1 MAGPRDVAG
10 LRLCPAELRFV
21 DAVPGGRY
29 RALLSVQNLQ
39 PGSRRLQL
47 LPPRRAQFK
56 LIVENPDKPVPS
68 GLQVTATVEYHP
80 DSEEDLQDRLLLLVE
95 KDVIEIPLIGLIP
108 CCCLEIEPE
117 INFGTVIA
125 NSKVISKEI
134 SITNHGSSPGAFKIN
149 YNGSVPVNI
158 VPSSGMVEPKT
169 LQLVKV
175 DICTDIP
182 RVIREM
188 AKVQLQ
194 GCGVTNLR
202 IEAHVVEQ
210 VLELLG
216 VSHENTLECIH
227 FGSVYFGTSNTEQV
241 VLYNK
246 SPETINWVAVLED
259 DAVGGEMGT
268 HLQKS
273 TDAVLQE
280 LSFINRTKELD
291 VSTLISCIP
300 NQGTLL
306 PYQKTVVTLCF
317 SPKQF
322 KRDIGLT
329 EFPPRQ
335 DYALFLRFEA
345 VGSKDGFLQAL
356 NGDNIPIK
364 ETHPHHVELALTG
377 SGLPVMLT
385 FSPGPVV
392 NFMDCFMGEHTE
404 IMCTLKNESESLPV
418 TYSFHKI
425 AHFNICPEKGKVKE
439 KCTKDV
445 MFSFVPR
452 QAGTFK
458 VKQVVEIFG
467 SVAEEDNLQSL
478 KIKPFHQIHLSFTG
492 VCKPK
497 TKKIMF
503 KINPGITPMITNA
516 TGQLVADE
524 IGRFIDFAPVAMLQ
538 SAQTQMHIHQIN
550 RDCKSDALIAFPND
564 RSASIRPS
572 ERHKKYR
579 TIFTKADRYHYVDPD
594 FAYTDYEELE
604 KQAHKEY
611 YADFI
616 QSLRQRR
623 LQKEVSRKYNSLNNP
638 VNIGLKPAS
647 GLRSPKITITDLHK
661 EKLKVETTPLN
672 EDCLLSSRKLAAIE
686 SKSLTKEVYDG
697 LNAVPSS
704 PQEKEDCNITLTP
717 KQRYQI
723 LIGPST
729 IDFGEVCVH
738 SSSTRKMHIINNL
751 PVHIWIQV
759 EIESEA
765 LQQTSPL
772 SHVLPPLSKTCIPV
786 VFQTNTLGKF
796 QKSFTYTINNKHT
809 GHVLVVAKA
818 VSVALELSAREL
830 ILNPTPGFLAET
842 SFRATVRLCN
852 RRNCL
857 AEFNWK
863 PIVTDKGIAFS
874 IRPAKGIVEAY
885 KDLECEVVWHPGFCS
900 PETGEFNLC
909 VHQGNTL
916 KLKCLAKL
924 GPTSIQFM
932 EHRIPFNHA
941 PLGLTTCKTAILQN
955 TGQNHA
961 YYQVLDSNPLPGMT
975 ITPSEGVVP
984 VGGHADLKI
993 YFTPNAVMK
1002 FDTRVEVAVRHGKV
1016 LEFRIGGSV
1025 EAPEIGISVE
1035 SFNFHGVYAGSTQGI
1050 PFLLQNKGVACAR
1063 VEFDLSKYKDF
1074 TLNFKDQSVVDYY
1087 PPRPY
1092 LYSVELEGK
1101 STLQCSLY
1109 FTPKEVAAYDFS
1121 LPVNVNFSE
1130 VPSSQQSSTATPP
1143 SGSEKHIIVPRP
1155 QTVSVAAPLC
1165 TVQATVLQPPLEF
1178 STSELVFQSRSIHLD
1193 IADESLSTQKF
1204 DLKNTS
1210 RQQVT
1215 WQLDLDGAGKAI
1227 EDGIFKFSLCAGV
1240 LDPGQ
1245 KTSITVGFCPSYP
1258 GTYGAEVPVF
1268 LNDKPSQ
1275 CKLLTL
1281 SGTVKSP
1288 KINFDPPFLIL
1299 MPVPLDMKTETYVN
1313 IIPKDYSRPSAL
1325 QVEIPELELEDGDR
1339 INPLS
1344 VQFPSGQVIAVSPEG
1359 TNVGLA
1365 CHISFRSSRPVS
1377 FLRNIFF
1384 IDDEKNRFS
1393 LQVAATAE
1401 NCLLTVYPYLAFHCT
1416 DQQIILRSDHNG
1428 IICNNGEAVLHP
1440 CYTPGSLSH
1449 STSSSSLCAVTN
1461 SAYEGSSSE
1470 LENMLENERMKDEAD
1485 SQSQERENKFQLSLF
1500 PDEDREEYIFFQKV
1514 ITAVQNWFTL
1524 FGWSKGPN
1532 PISIPHSL
1540 RRDVCKIQMTSSD
1553 KVFKQNLGKD
1563 TKTVYDMLLHL
1574 SGQLLPGITSSQSL
1588 PSDPIERVVQL
1599 HWQHSTM
1606 LTFLKSQGACLPHV
1620 MPEFLLEPDEYKK
1633 WIGLQI
1639 ALKVQMTEL
1648 QKANMKNSD
1657 IFNNKSLFV
1666 LDDNVFETMSK
1677 RVWTDVLLQ
1686 VYKVLVLARVLSLT
1700 TSNLLSSESVQS
1712 MPRINAEPLSSNI
1725 YSPSERLLL
1734 TWLNTHYEK
1743 TRKIVWKDCQKG
1755 EVPPMRWIVNFDR
1768 DLLDGLVL
1776 AAQVAAYCPYLIST
1790 HFVNMYTNPGTP
1802 EQCLHNCLILVN
1814 AFHAVSLD
1822 IGVQATDIC
1831 DPNPVMML
1839 MLCVYLY
1846 ERLPQYLPTK
1856 TVEFTGALHAT
1867 VVRQVRLKNPSLK
1880 PLVYNATIVGRES
1893 ADFLLPKGNTVI
1905 IAPKRQINI
1914 NVEFTSRFLHPAE
1927 AMLLLV
1933 SKTVSEVRGTTM
1945 TFSLKSKVNHID
1957 PADVLKCK
1965 SPCYELKKVSL
1976 NVTSPF
1982 RTDGTF
1988 RVILVESTTYLTMP
2002 EQLHQA
2008 SQVKQGKK
2016 HSSESNVLNSTTDV
2030 VSEDVLY
2037 HKENNSNGFN
2047 RFNHLRE
2054 FFSPVCTLYLE
2065 ERNSAN
2071 LDLYFLPFNLGKRYC
2086 TIILVSDLVGEFVYV
2101 VEGTC
2106 GIPLPSGL
2114 LPMDSPNVLRI
2125 SSTLKGR
2132 NAVQPVLC
2140 LKCSL
2145 TDILEEKLKIPL
2157 INEAREK
2164 ALAIA
2169 AQQQM
2174 STLEHERRK
2183 VTGTLESSS
2192 VRVAVAALGLSKIE
2206 RDALYKP
2213 TKYPP
2218 KLKSV
2223 DYSIEVSMPEYFE
2236 IPEKL
2241 SIPMSA
2247 TSRVNFKA
2255 FSEEDH
2261 QAVKATDKDTAVELP
2276 IKFTPQYP
2284 GRYPCQILL
2293 QSSYDIRV
2301 YLIECVVN
2309 TDSTEAELEFVTPA
2323 YQAVIQ
2329 DLPISNMSNQ
2339 DWKLQAILEGHCFYG
2354 PPLIYV
2360 GPGETT
2366 QYPLMFKPIAECVT
2380 LGKLILQNET
2390 DGTEHIFGLKGIG
2403 RKPLALDHIVID
2415 CQVRQITQKV
2425 LMVPNYTKNKLTYKV
2440 TSDLP
2445 MVAGTPNLAVEAD
2458 DTAAYTLN
2466 VYAWKR
2472 GIFKGIISFIVE
2484 VEEQQQSQ
2492 HNSSPEE
2499 TDGEQALQKLSTE
2512 TSQTVDA
2519 ANTGGN
2525 ASCCKVWFSLE
2536 INSVPCAP
2544 ERTLDV
2550 KCAAL
2555 DTIGIEIPVTN
2566 PTHETLRLD
2575 VLLMGAALS
2584 GETILVLQPK
2594 ETLSYEVK
2602 YSPAGTGTSEG
2613 SVIFLSEMVGEFW
2626 YALKLTSEKPLPT
2639 TLPEIE
2645 CELGKWVRMYIPLLN
2660 PTYETLDLE
2669 MVNSNPE
2676 NFSIETDPRKPLM
2689 VAPHSTTEVPVQFC
2703 PSALGR
2709 ANHTASI
2716 TFTCPQLNEWI
2727 FHLSGVGLIPQ
2738 PMEPASIS
2746 TCIGRHSSIIIS
2758 FKNPTTEDIL
2768 VDVLLADEEQT
2779 IRPLC
2784 ESVLHRSSS
2793 KEFAFYLPLKQ
2804 TQAIPLPPKGK
2815 LDIPVLFVPDTMK
2828 LYEAVVIVHV
2838 VKENG
2843 ENWPY
2848 DDPAEL
2854 NKELK
2859 SITMSENG
2867 EINGICWIYPI
2878 HGIPEAQPYKS
2889 TPAVVCCQARNRVEE
2904 RVEVLLTGVVSGT
2917 TAMPVERN
2925 VAITTKTKTPSVQDE
2940 VQVTAGF
2947 STTDEFLYEIQYESN
2962 KVKSQLETSVAI
2974 NLIKKD
2980 RDAESGIITLTFNIV
2995 FAPNKPMRNSATL
3008 VIRCTTGGV
3017 WKFPILLLATEPEVD
3032 DVINIEAAGLNKES
3046 VIGFRLT
3053 SQTRYPEPFTAYFLP
3068 GSDPEFVVLPQAGE
3082 LLPVD
3087 TVGTRITVGFK
3098 PSMYSKKHKATLV
3111 IQTASMQWTY
3121 EINGLPPQTTP
3132 PTASAKV
3139 VSTSGYLRSA
3149 TVRQRNF
3156 LRENL
3161 KLITTGVSSPVKGAP
3176 LVLRTK

>member
-1 MAGPRDVAG
+1 MQ
-10 LRLCPAELRFV
+10 RLT
-21 DAVPGGRY
+21 
-29 RALLSVQNLQ
+29 
-39 PGSRRLQL
+39 
-47 LPPRRAQFK
+47 QFK

-158 VPSSGMVEPKT
+158 VPTSGMVEPKT

-259 DAVGGEMGT
+259 DAIGGEMGT

-291 VSTLISCIP
+291 VSSLISCIP

-445 MFSFVPR
+445 MFSFAPR

-538 SAQTQMHIHQIN
+538 SAQTQMHTHQIN

-623 LQKEVSRKYNSLNNP
+623 LQKEATRKYNSLNNP

-796 QKSFTYTINNKHT
+796 QKSFTYTVNNKHT

-852 RRNCL
+852 RRNYL

-916 KLKCLAKL
+916 KLKCLAK
-924 GPTSIQFM
+924 
-932 EHRIPFNHA
+932 
-941 PLGLTTCKTAILQN
+941 
-955 TGQNHA
+955 
-961 YYQVLDSNPLPGMT
+961 
-975 ITPSEGVVP
+975 
-984 VGGHADLKI
+984 
-993 YFTPNAVMK
+993 
-1002 FDTRVEVAVRHGKV
+1002 VAVRHGKV

-1025 EAPEIGISVE
+1025 EAPEISISVE

-1050 PFLLQNKGVACAR
+1050 PFLLQNKGVAHAR

-1074 TLNFKDQSVVDYY
+1074 TLNFKDQSAFDYY

-1130 VPSSQQSSTATPP
+1130 VPSSQQSSTATTP

-1155 QTVSVAAPLC
+1155 QMVSMTAPLC

-1313 IIPKDYSRPSAL
+1313 IVPKDYSRPSAL

-1384 IDDEKNRFS
+1384 IDDEKN
-1393 LQVAATAE
+1393 
-1401 NCLLTVYPYLAFHCT
+1401 
-1416 DQQIILRSDHNG
+1416 
-1428 IICNNGEAVLHP
+1428 
-1440 CYTPGSLSH
+1440 SLSLPCCWCNALGGRAAQLQ
-1449 STSSSSLCAVTN
+1449 SRGLTQCSGGCGC
-1461 SAYEGSSSE
+1461 SATIQWCSRQRE
-1470 LENMLENERMKDEAD
+1470 LENMLENERVKDEAD

-1639 ALKVQMTEL
+1639 ALKNLSPIQPP
-1648 QKANMKNSD
+1648 
-1657 IFNNKSLFV
+1657 
-1666 LDDNVFETMSK
+1666 
-1677 RVWTDVLLQ
+1677 
-1686 VYKVLVLARVLSLT
+1686 LSLDCPLT
-1700 TSNLLSSESVQS
+1700 LPA
-1712 MPRINAEPLSSNI
+1712 PRP
-1725 YSPSERLLL
+1725 
-1734 TWLNTHYEK
+1734 
-1743 TRKIVWKDCQKG
+1743 
-1755 EVPPMRWIVNFDR
+1755 
-1768 DLLDGLVL
+1768 
-1776 AAQVAAYCPYLIST
+1776 
-1790 HFVNMYTNPGTP
+1790 
-1802 EQCLHNCLILVN
+1802 
-1814 AFHAVSLD
+1814 
-1822 IGVQATDIC
+1822 
-1831 DPNPVMML
+1831 
-1839 MLCVYLY
+1839 
-1846 ERLPQYLPTK
+1846 
-1856 TVEFTGALHAT
+1856 
-1867 VVRQVRLKNPSLK
+1867 
-1880 PLVYNATIVGRES
+1880 
-1893 ADFLLPKGNTVI
+1893 
-1905 IAPKRQINI
+1905 
-1914 NVEFTSRFLHPAE
+1914 
-1927 AMLLLV
+1927 
-1933 SKTVSEVRGTTM
+1933 
-1945 TFSLKSKVNHID
+1945 
-1957 PADVLKCK
+1957 
-1965 SPCYELKKVSL
+1965 
-1976 NVTSPF
+1976 
-1982 RTDGTF
+1982 
-1988 RVILVESTTYLTMP
+1988 LTMP
-2002 EQLHQA
+2002 E
-2008 SQVKQGKK
+2008 
-2016 HSSESNVLNSTTDV
+2016 
-2030 VSEDVLY
+2030 
-2037 HKENNSNGFN
+2037 
-2047 RFNHLRE
+2047 
-2054 FFSPVCTLYLE
+2054 
-2065 ERNSAN
+2065 
-2071 LDLYFLPFNLGKRYC
+2071 
-2086 TIILVSDLVGEFVYV
+2086 
-2101 VEGTC
+2101 
-2106 GIPLPSGL
+2106 
-2114 LPMDSPNVLRI
+2114 
-2125 SSTLKGR
+2125 
-2132 NAVQPVLC
+2132 
-2140 LKCSL
+2140 
-2145 TDILEEKLKIPL
+2145 
-2157 INEAREK
+2157 
-2164 ALAIA
+2164 
-2169 AQQQM
+2169 
-2174 STLEHERRK
+2174 
-2183 VTGTLESSS
+2183 
-2192 VRVAVAALGLSKIE
+2192 
-2206 RDALYKP
+2206 
-2213 TKYPP
+2213 
-2218 KLKSV
+2218 
-2223 DYSIEVSMPEYFE
+2223 
-2236 IPEKL
+2236 
-2241 SIPMSA
+2241 
-2247 TSRVNFKA
+2247 
-2255 FSEEDH
+2255 
-2261 QAVKATDKDTAVELP
+2261 
-2276 IKFTPQYP
+2276 
-2284 GRYPCQILL
+2284 
-2293 QSSYDIRV
+2293 
-2301 YLIECVVN
+2301 
-2309 TDSTEAELEFVTPA
+2309 PA
-2323 YQAVIQ
+2323 
-2329 DLPISNMSNQ
+2329 
-2339 DWKLQAILEGHCFYG
+2339 
-2354 PPLIYV
+2354 
-2360 GPGETT
+2360 
-2366 QYPLMFKPIAECVT
+2366 
-2380 LGKLILQNET
+2380 
-2390 DGTEHIFGLKGIG
+2390 
-2403 RKPLALDHIVID
+2403 
-2415 CQVRQITQKV
+2415 
-2425 LMVPNYTKNKLTYKV
+2425 
-2440 TSDLP
+2440 
-2445 MVAGTPNLAVEAD
+2445 
-2458 DTAAYTLN
+2458 
-2466 VYAWKR
+2466 
-2472 GIFKGIISFIVE
+2472 
-2484 VEEQQQSQ
+2484 
-2492 HNSSPEE
+2492 
-2499 TDGEQALQKLSTE
+2499 
-2512 TSQTVDA
+2512 
-2519 ANTGGN
+2519 
-2525 ASCCKVWFSLE
+2525 
-2536 INSVPCAP
+2536 
-2544 ERTLDV
+2544 
-2550 KCAAL
+2550 
-2555 DTIGIEIPVTN
+2555 
-2566 PTHETLRLD
+2566 
-2575 VLLMGAALS
+2575 
-2584 GETILVLQPK
+2584 
-2594 ETLSYEVK
+2594 
-2602 YSPAGTGTSEG
+2602 
-2613 SVIFLSEMVGEFW
+2613 
-2626 YALKLTSEKPLPT
+2626 
-2639 TLPEIE
+2639 TLP
-2645 CELGKWVRMYIPLLN
+2645 
-2660 PTYETLDLE
+2660 
-2669 MVNSNPE
+2669 
-2676 NFSIETDPRKPLM
+2676 
-2689 VAPHSTTEVPVQFC
+2689 
-2703 PSALGR
+2703 
-2709 ANHTASI
+2709 
-2716 TFTCPQLNEWI
+2716 
-2727 FHLSGVGLIPQ
+2727 
-2738 PMEPASIS
+2738 
-2746 TCIGRHSSIIIS
+2746 
-2758 FKNPTTEDIL
+2758 
-2768 VDVLLADEEQT
+2768 
-2779 IRPLC
+2779 
-2784 ESVLHRSSS
+2784 
-2793 KEFAFYLPLKQ
+2793 
-2804 TQAIPLPPKGK
+2804 
-2815 LDIPVLFVPDTMK
+2815 
-2828 LYEAVVIVHV
+2828 
-2838 VKENG
+2838 
-2843 ENWPY
+2843 
-2848 DDPAEL
+2848 
-2854 NKELK
+2854 
-2859 SITMSENG
+2859 
-2867 EINGICWIYPI
+2867 
-2878 HGIPEAQPYKS
+2878 
-2889 TPAVVCCQARNRVEE
+2889 
-2904 RVEVLLTGVVSGT
+2904 
-2917 TAMPVERN
+2917 
-2925 VAITTKTKTPSVQDE
+2925 
-2940 VQVTAGF
+2940 
-2947 STTDEFLYEIQYESN
+2947 
-2962 KVKSQLETSVAI
+2962 
-2974 NLIKKD
+2974 
-2980 RDAESGIITLTFNIV
+2980 
-2995 FAPNKPMRNSATL
+2995 
-3008 VIRCTTGGV
+3008 
-3017 WKFPILLLATEPEVD
+3017 
-3032 DVINIEAAGLNKES
+3032 
-3046 VIGFRLT
+3046 
-3053 SQTRYPEPFTAYFLP
+3053 
-3068 GSDPEFVVLPQAGE
+3068 
-3082 LLPVD
+3082 
-3087 TVGTRITVGFK
+3087 
-3098 PSMYSKKHKATLV
+3098 
-3111 IQTASMQWTY
+3111 
-3121 EINGLPPQTTP
+3121 
-3132 PTASAKV
+3132 
-3139 VSTSGYLRSA
+3139 
-3149 TVRQRNF
+3149 
-3156 LRENL
+3156 
-3161 KLITTGVSSPVKGAP
+3161 
-3176 LVLRTK
+3176 